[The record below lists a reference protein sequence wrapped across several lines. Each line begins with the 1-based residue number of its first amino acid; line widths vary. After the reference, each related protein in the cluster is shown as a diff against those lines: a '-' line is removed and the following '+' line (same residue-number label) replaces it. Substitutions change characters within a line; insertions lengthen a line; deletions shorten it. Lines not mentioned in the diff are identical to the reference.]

1 MTNFDHPFRTL
12 PFGMLPRVLYITYFG
27 FLSLVI
33 CREHIRVSKGAFQSI
48 LVIYGSMVIFMS
60 KSDFS
65 LSSSFVVWFERVIY
79 GLGGQNWFE
88 RSIKTWSMRV
98 QCKNRK
104 IFTCAWQKQI
114 FCTFL
119 DPKDIILFGIR
130 YTPSCTPPGGHI
142 GEGVSSNH
150 KFSNTIKLSW
160 IV

>member
-65 LSSSFVVWFERVIY
+65 LSSSFASDLK
-79 GLGGQNWFE
+79 GL
-88 RSIKTWSMRV
+88 
-98 QCKNRK
+98 
-104 IFTCAWQKQI
+104 
-114 FCTFL
+114 
-119 DPKDIILFGIR
+119 
-130 YTPSCTPPGGHI
+130 
-142 GEGVSSNH
+142 
-150 KFSNTIKLSW
+150 
-160 IV
+160 